1 MESFFI
7 ILYFFLFLFFLI
19 MTIYVYTHDEETH
32 QQQPRRKKHIKRYST
47 YTPNYQNHHFRHYTN
62 IQDED
67 EPTNFIDTASHS
79 SSEYN
84 DTFQDEEYEEYWN
97 DEEDEDERL

>member
-7 ILYFFLFLFFLI
+7 ILCFFLFLFFLI

-32 QQQPRRKKHIKRYST
+32 QQPPKRKKHIKRYST
-47 YTPNYQNHHFRHYTN
+47 YTPNYQHHYRHYTN

-67 EPTNFIDTASHS
+67 EPTNFIDTAPHS
-79 SSEYN
+79 SYEYN
-84 DTFQDEEYEEYWN
+84 DTFQDEEYEEYWS
-97 DEEDEDERL
+97 EEDEDERN